1 MQLETLGDLQE
12 IEEALLVQ
20 HFGKYGKQ
28 LFLYAQGIDERLV
41 QAERER
47 QQISKETTFDD
58 DLTLTQCL
66 PHWPLLIDQ
75 VWRSLERKQLNARGV
90 SAKLKLKNFQVL
102 QHSKSFK
109 TPLSSQADLERVLI
123 QLLEEMHLPENFQ
136 FRLIGIGVY
145 QLAALQE
152 EAQLSLL

>member
-1 MQLETLGDLQE
+1 MAYALLSPQKLRLFIHDLPLKKFQGLAKSRRKNSKACNLETLGDLQE

-58 DLTLTQCL
+58 DRTLAQCL
-66 PHWPLLIDQ
+66 PYWPLLIDQ

-90 SAKLKLKNFQVL
+90 SAKLKLKNFQRL
-102 QHSKSFK
+102 QHSKS
-109 TPLSSQADLERVLI
+109 L
-123 QLLEEMHLPENFQ
+123 
-136 FRLIGIGVY
+136 
-145 QLAALQE
+145 
-152 EAQLSLL
+152 

>member
-1 MQLETLGDLQE
+1 M
-12 IEEALLVQ
+12 LVQ

-28 LFLYAQGIDERLV
+28 LFLYAQGIDERPV

-58 DLTLTQCL
+58 DLTLTQCQNS
-66 PHWPLLIDQ
+66 WPRLIDQ
-75 VWRSLERKQLNARGV
+75 VWNSLERKQLCARGV

-109 TPLSSQADLERVLI
+109 QPCKIRNNWNRCCNSYSLKCIFRNIFNFASLALGCISFPISKISHSFLFGKILRV
-123 QLLEEMHLPENFQ
+123 FQ
-136 FRLIGIGVY
+136 PK
-145 QLAALQE
+145 E
-152 EAQLSLL
+152 CN